1 MANKVNGAGFFGF
14 GKVRR
19 RLDMT
24 KGKVMIGMTQFA
36 CVADK
41 EKNFAKAESQIR
53 EAAAKGARIICTQEL
68 FSGTYFPQTVDFRG
82 YDRAEPVDGPTNTA
96 MSALAKELDAVI
108 VSCYYEYAMDGVY
121 FNAAAVFDA
130 DGSLLG
136 NYRKHHIPEG
146 PQYLE
151 KFYFTS
157 GDSPYLVFRS
167 KYADFG
173 VLICWDEWFPEPSRI
188 LALKGADFI
197 FYPSA
202 IGSEPDNPGLDT
214 SQTWIDGVKA
224 HGIHNNFYVCACNR
238 VGREDAADGS
248 GHMEFYGRSF
258 VSGPWGN
265 IISEGKR
272 NEEDVITAELDLD
285 EIKRAR
291 DILQFHRD
299 RRVDTYGEILNLSL

>member
-1 MANKVNGAGFFGF
+1 MN
-14 GKVRR
+14 
-19 RLDMT
+19 
-24 KGKVMIGMTQFA
+24 KGKIKIGMTQFA
-36 CVADK
+36 CVDDRERNLK
-41 EKNFAKAESQIR
+41 KAEEQIR
-53 EAAAKGARIICTQEL
+53 EMAAKGAKVICTQEL
-68 FSGTYFPQTVDFRG
+68 FNGLYFAQIIDYTK
-82 YDRAEPVDGPTNTA
+82 YDWAEPVDGPTNRHIQN
-96 MSALAKELDAVI
+96 LAKELDVVI

-121 FNAAAVFDA
+121 YNSAAVFDA
-130 DGSLLG
+130 DGALLG

-146 PQYLE
+146 PQYIE
-151 KFYFTS
+151 KYYFTP

-167 KYADFG
+167 KYGTFG

-202 IGSEPDNPGLDT
+202 IGSEPDNPDLDT
-214 SQTWIDGVKA
+214 SQTWIDAVKA

-258 VSGPWGN
+258 VSDPWG
-265 IISEGKR
+265 SVLVEGKR
-272 NEEDVITAELDLD
+272 KEEDMIVAELDLD

-299 RRVDTYGEILNLSL
+299 RRVDSYGEILKLHISE